1 MLYDKIDIKKI
12 KLDPDNPRIADK
24 LGSKEFD
31 SIDEQNALIASY
43 LRGDTGNT
51 EAGPSCLELEKSI
64 YSSKGIIE
72 PIILLEEKDG
82 TYLCIEGNT
91 RLSIYLSFCNDQYP
105 DEAEWK
111 KIPSLI
117 HNELSRSQID
127 ELRLQAHFV
136 GKKEWTPYA
145 KGRYI
150 TQLVKSG
157 TSLEDIKKIVGGS
170 DSKTRANYYAY
181 KVFKEKYET
190 KFNPSKDNIFPD
202 KTKFSMF
209 TTVPEGGKIAMALEL
224 RGKTMDDYAQWV
236 KDDKVG
242 SANDVRRFLEKVLLN
257 DDVYKEFQKKQN
269 TLPDVLPLLP
279 SDSNINT
286 VSLKDASVTQIC
298 DVLNDRLLDHRKKG
312 SLSMLKEHEGP
323 GVVDSMNLLQI
334 EIKSSLDV
342 LEEE

>member
-1 MLYDKIDIKKI
+1 MKYEIVDIKKI
-12 KLDPDNPRIADK
+12 KLDPENPRIADK
-24 LGSKEFD
+24 LGSRKFD
-31 SIDEQNALIASY
+31 SIEDQNTLIAAY

-64 YSSKGIIE
+64 HSSRGIIE
-72 PIILLEEKDG
+72 PIILLSEGDG

-91 RLSIYLSFCNDQYP
+91 RLSIYLSFSNDQYP
-105 DEAEWK
+105 DEKEWK

-117 HNELSRSQID
+117 HNELTRSQID

-170 DSKTRANYYAY
+170 DSKTRQNYYAY
-181 KVFKEKYET
+181 KIFKEKYET
-190 KFNPSKDNIFPD
+190 KFDPKKDNIFPD

-209 TTVPEGGKIAMALEL
+209 TTVPEGGKIAMALEF

-257 DDVYKEFQKKQN
+257 DEVYDEFRKKKK
-269 TLPDVLPLLP
+269 TLPEVISLLP
-279 SDSNINT
+279 SDSDVNKVT
-286 VSLKDASVTQIC
+286 LKDASVTQIC
-298 DVLNDRLLDHRKKG
+298 DVLNDRLLKHRKAN
-312 SLSMLKEHEGP
+312 SLSSVKEQEGP
-323 GVVDSMNLLQI
+323 GVIDSMSLLQI
-334 EIKSSLDV
+334 EINSSLKV
-342 LEEE
+342 LDE